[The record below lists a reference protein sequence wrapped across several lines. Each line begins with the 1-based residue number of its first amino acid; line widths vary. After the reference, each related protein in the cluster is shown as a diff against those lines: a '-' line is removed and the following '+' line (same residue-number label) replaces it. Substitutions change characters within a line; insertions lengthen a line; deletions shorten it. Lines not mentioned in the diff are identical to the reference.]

1 MSSQATRSEARQS
14 ELNRN
19 DTNRFSR
26 SYDVQQLVER
36 LSAAKV
42 GETIAYEEVDALIG
56 GDHRQGK
63 YAGRVASARRILQ
76 HERRYVFAVEHGVGL
91 VRLDDGE
98 IVRTGAESIAKIR
111 RESVR
116 GAKKLACVEY
126 EKLDQAAR
134 QKHDAAASHLAVLAE
149 CARPATT
156 KAITKAVEVEN
167 RKLTFE
173 ATLAA
178 FRGQK

>member
-1 MSSQATRSEARQS
+1 MSTIPTRIEKTRSEATRSEA
-14 ELNRN
+14 
-19 DTNRFSR
+19 NRFSR

-42 GETIAYEEVDALIG
+42 GETIAYQEIDALIG

-63 YAGRVASARRILQ
+63 YAGRVQSARRILQ
-76 HERRYVFAVEHGVGL
+76 HERRYVFAVETGIGL
-91 VRLDDGE
+91 VRLDDNA
-98 IVRTGAESIAKIR
+98 IVKTGAESIEKIR

-116 GAKKLACVEY
+116 GAKKLACVDY
-126 EKLDQAAR
+126 DKLDQAAR

-167 RKLTFE
+167 KKLTFE